1 MEDNRRRWPR
11 LDIAVA
17 VQLSFSSVEAAVTA
31 QTVNLSRE
39 GLFIA
44 TSHPR
49 PVGTTVHA
57 RIRLD
62 DTGQVFEL
70 EGTVVRVSE
79 GRPASDGRPAERP
92 GMGVLLK
99 KTVPGWIE
107 FCEKLERSRA

>member
-11 LDIAVA
+11 IDIAVA
-17 VQLSFSSVEAAVTA
+17 VQLCFSSVDAAVTA

-49 PVGTTVHA
+49 PVGTTVRA

-62 DTGQVFEL
+62 DSGQVFEL
-70 EGTVVRVSE
+70 EGVVVRVIE
-79 GRPASDGRPAERP
+79 ERPASATRPAERA

-99 KTVPGWIE
+99 KAGPGWTE